1 MNAPPSP
8 TPPGGEVTVGE
19 LGRWLNRVDKQ
30 LTALTDEIRDQ
41 RSEYVHRTE
50 WDLARAQVEHLFEQ
64 GGKRIDE
71 LAADIDKVAAGIE
84 QRRPQ
89 WTAIIS
95 AVVAALA
102 LALTLLQAHPTL
114 LQGPPGP

>member
-1 MNAPPSP
+1 MNAPPLP
-8 TPPGGEVTVGE
+8 PPPGGEVTVGE

-41 RSEYVHRTE
+41 RAEYVHRTE

-64 GGKRIDE
+64 GGKRIDD
-71 LAADIDKVAAGIE
+71 LADDIDKITAGIE

-89 WTAIIS
+89 WASIVS

-102 LALTLLQAHPTL
+102 LALTLLQAYPTL
-114 LQGPPGP
+114 LQTYPGP